1 MRPSMHSVPLV
12 VQDGQLDH
20 NLDRM
25 RYACMDLLMQLPRT
39 FKTKKLGTI
48 FLINNFNHVAMV
60 GCNSA
65 CCSQTVHAKHPC
77 ELIMHS
83 LPCATP

>member
-1 MRPSMHSVPLV
+1 MM
-12 VQDGQLDH
+12 QDGQLDH

-48 FLINNFNHVAMV
+48 FLINNFNHVAV
-60 GCNSA
+60 VSA
-65 CCSQTVHAKHPC
+65 A
-77 ELIMHS
+77 
-83 LPCATP
+83 LPCLLAQTSMPSCIAI

>member
-1 MRPSMHSVPLV
+1 MAA
-12 VQDGQLDH
+12 QDGQLDH

-60 GCNSA
+60 SA
-65 CCSQTVHAKHPC
+65 LLLSSSCLGVLSVNT
-77 ELIMHS
+77 
-83 LPCATP
+83 

>member
-1 MRPSMHSVPLV
+1 MVINVHETLLV

-60 GCNSA
+60 
-65 CCSQTVHAKHPC
+65 CCHHPTHG
-77 ELIMHS
+77 LG
-83 LPCATP
+83 

>member
-1 MRPSMHSVPLV
+1 MM
-12 VQDGQLDH
+12 QDGQLDH

-48 FLINNFNHVAMV
+48 FLINNFNHVAV
-60 GCNSA
+60 VSA
-65 CCSQTVHAKHPC
+65 A
-77 ELIMHS
+77 
-83 LPCATP
+83 LPCLLAQTSMP